1 MSALKTL
8 HDGIRTFTLDVAEGF
23 FAITHSGLALLGLV
37 VFCVITLFSVKP
49 ALRATAELKLIGWLQ
64 DRQVE
69 STMADAL
76 GAERTTAANPDDLP
90 KQQSNLA
97 YWLSKKYKVGAEP
110 LGALVSEAYESGQ
123 KTQIDPLLILAVM
136 AIESGFNP
144 FAQSPMGAQGL
155 MQVMTKVHSD
165 KYQGFGG
172 QVAAFDPL
180 SNVKVGVIVLR
191 ECITRAGSVE
201 GGLKLYVG
209 AVENSSDSYVGRV
222 LAEHSRLQKVAQGM
236 RVPTVEPTAG
246 SVAAA
251 SLGNL
256 WEKAQ
261 RLVNPVPDEEK

>member
-8 HDGIRTFTLDVAEGF
+8 QDGIKTFALDVANGF
-23 FAITHSGLALLGLV
+23 FAITHNGLALLGLL
-37 VFCVITLFSVKP
+37 VFCVITLFSMKP
-49 ALRATAELKLIGWLQ
+49 NLRVNAELKLIGWLQ
-64 DRQVE
+64 DRQIE
-69 STMADAL
+69 STMSDAM

-90 KQQSNLA
+90 KQQANLA

-123 KTQIDPLLILAVM
+123 KTQIDPILILAVM

-155 MQVMTKVHSD
+155 MQVMTRVHSD
-165 KYQGFGG
+165 KYQSFGDRKSTS
-172 QVAAFDPL
+172 DPL
-180 SNVKVGVIVLR
+180 SNIKVGVVVLR

-209 AVENSSDSYVGRV
+209 SVENSSDSYIGRV
-222 LAEHSRLQKVAQGM
+222 MAEYDRLQKVAKGV
-236 RVPTVEPTAG
+236 RVPTVEPTAS

-251 SLGNL
+251 RLENL

-261 RLVNPVPDEEK
+261 RLVNPSDEDK